1 MFFMLY
7 LKAFSN
13 SSAHGLYPTVQ
24 DVSKDIHLDLDYNT
38 SSLVQQGKMAAMY
51 VLVFTILVVTLFGGG
66 LGVTDEEFQVGFIDL
81 SLFEAKITM
90 FSQIKTNKV

>member
-1 MFFMLY
+1 MSFMIR

-24 DVSKDIHLDLDYNT
+24 DVSKDIRSDLDYNT
-38 SSLVQQGKMAAMY
+38 SSLVQQGKMAAMC

-66 LGVTDEEFQVGFIDL
+66 FGVTDEEFQVGFIDL
-81 SLFEAKITM
+81 
-90 FSQIKTNKV
+90 